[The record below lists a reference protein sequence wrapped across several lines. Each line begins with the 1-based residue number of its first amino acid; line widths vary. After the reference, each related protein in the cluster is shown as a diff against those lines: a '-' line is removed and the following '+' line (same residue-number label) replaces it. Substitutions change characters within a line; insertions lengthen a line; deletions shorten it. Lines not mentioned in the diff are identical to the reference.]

1 MRIFA
6 VGTKIF
12 GGGPGQHLGG
22 PVPPR
27 PQRRTAPAQALFVSK
42 ITYVSSGTLNPT
54 IPYLSKS
61 TYKQKQLLDHS
72 CKLHLAAT

>member
-27 PQRRTAPAQALFVSK
+27 PQRKTAPACRGTSAYNRFSTLLIADFTYFPIFRQVVVLAEDRVWALVF
-42 ITYVSSGTLNPT
+42 
-54 IPYLSKS
+54 
-61 TYKQKQLLDHS
+61 
-72 CKLHLAAT
+72 KL